1 RPIWHPRCPW
11 PSVSRSWQA
20 RRGRAPDREGVAPRA
35 GRRQGFDTAALTPR
49 RTAPKEGARRGQVGP
64 GRRVLAA
71 GAWRSQVAHSLG
83 VRVVGRSN
91 RLAPTP
97 LADGGAGFRPA
108 RGLRRRHLG
117 GTLPAVA
124 WRRRRSSWFATMT
137 VCTRKG
143 SRRSPPRCVG
153 SVRWWWWRPT
163 VSAARWAIRSP

>member
-49 RTAPKEGARRGQVGP
+49 RTAPKEGARRGQIGP
-64 GRRVLAA
+64 RRRVLAA

-91 RLAPTP
+91 RLAPTL
-97 LADGGAGFRPA
+97 LADDAAGRVSAPFA
-108 RGLRRRHLG
+108 ACSVD
-117 GTLPAVA
+117 TLVAPCPPA
-124 WRRRRSSWFATMT
+124 WRRRRSFWFATMT
-137 VCTRKG
+137 ACTPKG
-143 SRRSPPRCVG
+143 SRRSPARCEG
-153 SVRWWWWRPT
+153 SVTWSWSRPIAN
-163 VSAARWAIRSP
+163 AAR